1 MVTVLLERKRKM
13 KNENCTDNVYI
24 IKNSNR
30 QQRLQEGLQLDREGK
45 RSEAYQKYV
54 QAVSVDLD
62 IIGEFLQLL
71 IRLHVPYIMA
81 PYESDAQLAF
91 LSRTGIV
98 DAVISEDSDTLCY
111 QCPKVILKLS
121 PEGNCKLVDLEQ
133 VYCTDKTGML
143 NWSPELFEL
152 MCVLN
157 GCDYAEGCDRIGL
170 KTAIKYIN
178 MGKSFQNTLDII
190 AAKPVHHFHDYEK
203 MMYSALACFHHQVI
217 YNPILNQR
225 EYLTPISEE
234 EFEEYVKKQ
243 KCPFGDLKTES
254 ISIRRAKGFISDDA
268 GTLLIPSDSSVDY
281 LDDFF
286 KNVKP
291 RTVSKRFALPL
302 RTTKDNHVD
311 VNELLKNHKNVIF
324 DKPTSVKSNHRNSV
338 DTDFDHKRFHDDS
351 PTSVVI
357 YDCTSLSDDSFSEG
371 FMKELESVEKTLD

>member
-1 MVTVLLERKRKM
+1 M
-13 KNENCTDNVYI
+13 KNENCEYYLYE

-30 QQRLQEGLQLDREGK
+30 QQRLQEGLELDKEGK

-54 QAVSVDLD
+54 QAISVGLD

-71 IRLHVPYIMA
+71 IRLKVLYIIA

-111 QCPKVILKLS
+111 QCPKVLLKLS
-121 PEGNCKLVDLEQ
+121 PEGSCKLIDLNE
-133 VYCTDKTGML
+133 VYCTEKIGML

-157 GCDYAEGCDRIGL
+157 GCDYAKGCVRIGL

-178 MGKSFQNTLDII
+178 MGKSFKNTLDII
-190 AAKPVHHFHDYEK
+190 AAKPIHHFHDYEK
-203 MMYSALACFHHQVI
+203 LMYSALACFHHQVI

-234 EFEEYVKKQ
+234 EFEEYVKNQ
-243 KCPFGDLKTES
+243 RCPFGDLKTES
-254 ISIRRAKGFISDDA
+254 IAIRRAKGLISDDS
-268 GTLLIPSDSSVDY
+268 GTQLIPSDSNVDY
-281 LDDFF
+281 LDNYF

-291 RTVSKRFALPL
+291 RIVSKRFALPL
-302 RTTKDNHVD
+302 RMTKDNLVD

-324 DKPTSVKSNHRNSV
+324 DKPTSVKCNNRNPFNN
-338 DTDFDHKRFHDDS
+338 DLNPKRFHDDS

-371 FMKELESVEKTLD
+371 FMNELEHIEKTLDK